1 MAQRA
6 RSWSILVVLSALAA
20 APSARADDGD
30 QAAKAEARRYAEEG
44 IAFHESGNESAA
56 VQSFTR
62 AFQVLG
68 APTVGI
74 RLARSLASLGR
85 LIEAKN
91 VYQTVI
97 VTPMKKDDP
106 PVFRQALT
114 DAGAELAQ
122 LTPRIPT
129 LEITLAE
136 GLTSPTLDGA
146 PVSLDALGKPTPLD
160 PGTHHVSA
168 VGAIPEAPVLHERD
182 QLKLLL
188 HAAIAAA
195 KPTEIAPPPA
205 SGLGFRRI
213 AGISS
218 LGLAGASLVVGIVGS
233 AQATSITNDPA
244 FKAYRASTVTS
255 NVCVSAAFGGDHP
268 DAAIAALCGR
278 ASAAERLQAIFY
290 PAVAVFGGV
299 GAYLLLT
306 SGKPTSPRAVQAH
319 FTPYLGPGAAGLD
332 VTGTF

>member
-1 MAQRA
+1 MAQRV
-6 RSWSILVVLSALAA
+6 RSWSILVVLAALAA
-20 APSARADDGD
+20 APSARADDSD
-30 QAAKAEARRYAEEG
+30 QSPKAVARRYAEEG
-44 IAFHESGNESAA
+44 IAFHESGNEAA
-56 VQSFTR
+56 AAQSFTR
-62 AFQVLG
+62 AYQVLG

-85 LIEAKN
+85 LIEAKK
-91 VYQTVI
+91 VYQAVI
-97 VTPMKKDDP
+97 ATPVKKDDP

-114 DAGAELAQ
+114 DAGAELAL

-129 LEITLAE
+129 IELTLAA

-160 PGTHHVSA
+160 PGAHHVSA
-168 VGAIPEAPVLHERD
+168 VGAAPEAPVLHEGD

-188 HAAIAAA
+188 HAPIAAA
-195 KPTEIAPPPA
+195 TPTVIAPPPG
-205 SGLGFRRI
+205 SSMDWRRI
-213 AGISS
+213 GGISG

-233 AQATSITNDPA
+233 LQANSVTNDPA
-244 FKAYRASTVTS
+244 FKAFRAATVTS

-278 ASAAERLQAIFY
+278 ASGAERLQAIFY
-290 PAVAVFGGV
+290 PAVAVFGGL

-306 SGKPTSPRAVQAH
+306 SGKPASAPAAQAKVA
-319 FTPYLGPGAAGLD
+319 PYIGPEGAGFAA
-332 VTGTF
+332 TGTF